1 MRISDYGLWI
11 KGLLSLDQ
19 KLFAKSPI
27 VQPEMKV
34 YPSSAEEKL
43 GFDVLRV
50 RLEIYL
56 LSTLGEDRLARMQ
69 PARHLD
75 WLRAELERVT
85 SRFQSAVSVNEAALR
100 AARETTQRVLQAIA
114 DELDKN
120 RRDQAG
126 YSATGYGSTASYG
139 GGVKPIS
146 IALDERL

>member
-1 MRISDYGLWI
+1 MTTTSRIDGLI
-11 KGLLSLDQ
+11 QITSRLITVLEREVELLRKPPSTGLKALQ
-19 KLFAKSPI
+19 
-27 VQPEMKV
+27 
-34 YPSSAEEKL
+34 EEKS
-43 GFDVLRV
+43 VLTAAYESQARS
-50 RLEIYL
+50 LAGHPEL
-56 LSTLGEDRLARMQ
+56 LQALQ
-69 PARHLD
+69 PV
-75 WLRAELERVT
+75 LRAELERVT

-139 GGVKPIS
+139 GGTQPIS